1 MKEMGHEKVSALHE
15 KGVRFKNGINLF
27 EEVENNER
35 FYIGDQ
41 WHGIETNGNPAPV
54 YNFLKRVTLFQVAK
68 VCSDSFSI
76 QAQPLS
82 VTDKYDTADLEKTC
96 DVVIKQFDRLIEKNK
111 LVSKMREFARN
122 AAVDKDACMYS
133 WFDPT
138 IKTGQTAKGEIVT
151 EIVEN
156 TRVFFGDPNVRDVQ
170 QQPYIIISLRWQV
183 DKAKRVAEA
192 NGLPSDD
199 IKADDEEY
207 ASEYDRMLDDKVTVL
222 LYFAM
227 DYETN
232 TIWAGKY
239 TKDATIEKLKDTGME
254 LYPIVWMNWDYVQD
268 CYHGCSLIDQLI
280 PNQLHYNRGWA
291 MVWRCLMT
299 MAFPKYVY
307 NKSILPYWDSGI
319 GKAIG
324 VQGGGDLNNVARIIE
339 PAPISPQVSML
350 LELSLDTTQNLMG
363 ASDAALGDTR
373 PDNTSAIIAL
383 QRAADAPLEL
393 VRMNLYQ
400 AFEDLANI
408 YMDMMRV
415 YYGTRYVKMKPF
427 SKEQMAMPPLGMELP
442 SDDVVTTFDFGILE
456 EMPLSLSINVGASS
470 YWSEMAQAQTLDNL
484 LMQNKISVEDYLER
498 IPEGRIL
505 RKQELIDKIKGQNA
519 QMMSMG
525 GGGAPITPQGQ
536 PEITGGGGYN
546 QIARAL
552 NETGVA

>member
-1 MKEMGHEKVSALHE
+1 MKEAGYEKVYSLYDR
-15 KGVRFKNGINLF
+15 GLRFNNSINLY
-27 EEVENNER
+27 EKVENSER
-35 FYIGDQ
+35 FFIGDQ
-41 WHGIETNGNPAPV
+41 WHGVETNGNPAPI
-54 YNFLKRVTLFQVAK
+54 YNFLKRVVLFQVAK
-68 VCSDSFSI
+68 VCSESFAV
-76 QAQPLS
+76 QAQALS
-82 VTDKYDTADLEKTC
+82 VTGEYDTAELEKIC
-96 DVVIKQFDRLIEKNK
+96 DVIVNQFNRLIEKNK

-122 AAVDKDACMYS
+122 AAVDGDACMYS
-133 WFDPT
+133 WFDPA

-156 TRVFFGDPNVRDVQ
+156 TRVLFGNPTVKEVQ
-170 QQPYIIISLRWQV
+170 QQPYIIIPLRWEV
-183 DKAKRVAEA
+183 EKAKRIAKA
-192 NGLPSDD
+192 NGLPEDD
-199 IKADDEEY
+199 IRADSEEY
-207 ASEYDRMLDDKVTVL
+207 ASEYDRLTDNKVTVL

-239 TKDATIEKLKDTGME
+239 TKDAVIEKLKDTHLE
-254 LYPIVWMNWDYVQD
+254 LYPIVWMNWDYVRD
-268 CYHGCSLIDQLI
+268 CYHGCSLIEQLI
-280 PNQLHYNRGWA
+280 PNQVHYNRGWA
-291 MVWRCLMT
+291 MVWRSLMT
-299 MAFPKYVY
+299 SAFPKYVY

-324 VQGGGDLNNVARIIE
+324 VQGVGDLNNVARIIE
-339 PAPISPQVSML
+339 PAPISPQVSQL

-393 VRMNLYQ
+393 VRRNIYQ

-427 SKEQMAMPPLGMELP
+427 TKEQIAQPPLGMQLP
-442 SDDVVTTFDFGILE
+442 TEYVVTTFDFEILE
-456 EMPLSLSINVGASS
+456 NVPLSVAIDVGASS
-470 YWSEMAQAQTLDNL
+470 YWSEIAQAQTLDNM
-484 LMQNKISVEDYLER
+484 LMQGKISTEDYLER
-498 IPEGRIL
+498 LPEGRIL
-505 RKQELIDKIKGQNA
+505 RRQELIDKIKGQNA
-519 QMMSMG
+519 QMMNMG
-525 GGGAPITPQGQ
+525 GGGALMPEGQ

-552 NETGVA
+552 NETGVV